1 MRFDAVIGNQN
12 NKYNRWIGNGSN
24 AEAQFEGRDPGVP
37 GDVLFVNLSR
47 FRVHTP
53 NMVTDFWPDPRLFGN
68 VVDPGQ
74 WFIPGSAAIVECIAT
89 APPGGG
95 GETLA
100 PLTTEADARVMDGT
114 YQPVKG
120 YAAGLWEAKLRLN
133 GRLSE
138 HPELRPSGSVEAIW
152 YAAQQNTTV
161 GSLCNLYQ
169 GILSLS
175 RYSALEQVDLDNA
188 ATAQQSATQAVT
200 DKDGQIAANLDNPTV
215 LEQLFAER
223 QQLEVT
229 LAAAIAAHENL
240 LGSLRNAKLSAAQQL
255 LQQVN
260 GTNTSEAFETDFKTV
275 CRILLETFASENG
288 VSETNRATLLTIAHK
303 CRYEGGFAVLQARA
317 SLDSEWNW
325 EQYDNCP
332 DAGERSS
339 KVTPTTATSLYP
351 NPAKDAAILDMGYM
365 VTTGRAVLRD
375 LSGRA
380 LQEWTLNG
388 PHQIWLRWGGEIP
401 AGLYLL
407 ELLADQAAPQV
418 LKLAIQ
424 RN

>member
-1 MRFDAVIGNQN
+1 V
-12 NKYNRWIGNGSN
+12 
-24 AEAQFEGRDPGVP
+24 
-37 GDVLFVNLSR
+37 
-47 FRVHTP
+47 
-53 NMVTDFWPDPRLFGN
+53 
-68 VVDPGQ
+68 
-74 WFIPGSAAIVECIAT
+74 
-89 APPGGG
+89 
-95 GETLA
+95 
-100 PLTTEADARVMDGT
+100 
-114 YQPVKG
+114 
-120 YAAGLWEAKLRLN
+120 
-133 GRLSE
+133 
-138 HPELRPSGSVEAIW
+138 
-152 YAAQQNTTV
+152 
-161 GSLCNLYQ
+161 YQ

-200 DKDGQIAANLDNPTV
+200 DKDAQIAVNLDNPAV
-215 LEQLFAER
+215 LEQLFTER

-240 LGSLRNAKLSAAQQL
+240 LGNLRNAKLSAAQQL
-255 LQQVN
+255 LGQASAIS
-260 GTNTSEAFETDFKTV
+260 TTEPYEMDFKTV
-275 CRILLETFASENG
+275 CRILLETFTDENG
-288 VSETNRATLLTIAHK
+288 VSEANQQVLSTIAHQ

-317 SLDSEWNW
+317 SLGDEWNW
-325 EQYDNCP
+325 GQYDNCP

-339 KVTPTTATSLYP
+339 KVTPTIAMSLYP
-351 NPAKDAAILDMGYM
+351 NPAKDAALLDMGYT

-388 PHQIWLRWGGEIP
+388 QHQIWLRWGGEIP